1 MAGFPGGFPGMP
13 NMPGMGNMAE
23 MMANPQFMQ
32 MAKTVSLTVLH
43 LGS

>member
-23 MMANPQFMQ
+23 MMSNPQFMQ
-32 MAKTVSLTVLH
+32 MAKTVSFDLYV
-43 LGS
+43 